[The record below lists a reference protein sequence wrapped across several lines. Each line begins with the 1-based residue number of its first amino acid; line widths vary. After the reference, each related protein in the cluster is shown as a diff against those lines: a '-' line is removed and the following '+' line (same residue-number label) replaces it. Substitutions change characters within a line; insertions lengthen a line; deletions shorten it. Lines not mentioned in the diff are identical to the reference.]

1 VAIDVPPQVDVAV
14 VAQLLQALVQEGT
27 LLWEWADPRPS

>member
-1 VAIDVPPQVDVAV
+1 VDVAV
-14 VAQLLQALVQEGT
+14 VAELLQALVGDRM